1 MDFFRNLK
9 NKIDIKSKKIVAVAC
24 AQDEDVLQAIEAA
37 RKEGI
42 IKALLVGDREKIEA
56 IAEIHA
62 IPLGEYEII
71 DIKDM
76 NESAREAVKLVSQK
90 KAHVV
95 MKGLVDTS
103 IILKAVLDSEIGLK
117 IPGNLLSHVG
127 IFHVDGFEKPYIVTD
142 AAMNIAPTLEEKKR
156 IIENSVAVAHKLG
169 IELPKVACLCA
180 KEKVSPKMIA
190 TVEAAELQAMNERG
204 EIKNCLV
211 AGPLALDNAI
221 DAEAAELKGI
231 THPVAGHA
239 DILLAPDIEA
249 GNILYKSLAYFSK
262 SEGAG
267 MIVGASAPIVLTSRA
282 DSEST
287 KLNSIILAL
296 ATV

>member
-9 NKIDIKSKKIVAVAC
+9 NKIDRENRKIVAVAC
-24 AQDEDVLQAIEAA
+24 AQDEDVLQAVEVA

-42 IKALLVGDREKIEA
+42 IEALLVGDREKIVE
-56 IAEIHA
+56 IAKLHN
-62 IPLGEYEII
+62 IPIQKYEII

-76 NESAREAVKLVSQK
+76 NESAREAVRLVSQK

-95 MKGLVDTS
+95 MKGLVDTT
-103 IILKAVLDSEIGLK
+103 IILKAVLDSEIGLR

-127 IFHVDGFEKPYIVTD
+127 IFHVDGFLQPYIVTD
-142 AAMNIAPTLEEKKR
+142 AAMNIAPTLEEKKK
-156 IIENSVAVAHKLG
+156 IIENSVTVAHKLG
-169 IELPKVACLCA
+169 IEIPKVACLCA
-180 KEKVSPKMIA
+180 KEKIFPKMIA
-190 TVEAAELQAMNERG
+190 TVEAGELQAMNERG

-221 DAEAAELKGI
+221 NTEAAELKGI

-249 GNILYKSLAYFSK
+249 GNILYKSLTYFSK

-267 MIVGASAPIVLTSRA
+267 MIVGASAPIILTSRA